1 MWRPG
6 PGTLP
11 SLGVTSSHG
20 LKTLR
25 PSKYRAVTACGLYP
39 ASSWLLASATMTVT
53 LRPEESLHL
62 QQLRKLGQVI
72 RHNVANTTT
81 KVRCIMYLLEQL
93 PKPIN
98 NI

>member
-1 MWRPG
+1 
-6 PGTLP
+6 
-11 SLGVTSSHG
+11 
-20 LKTLR
+20 
-25 PSKYRAVTACGLYP
+25 
-39 ASSWLLASATMTVT
+39 MTVT

-81 KVRCIMYLLEQL
+81 KVRGIMYLLEQL